1 MYVKQQLSVKG
12 FLYNEKRDIGTAGKQ
27 AIAYPIPVSLE
38 TVTISGDLVCK
49 CLLRLL
55 LPSLSHLYFE
65 EKMEQPHHTPLP

>member
-38 TVTISGDLVCK
+38 TVTDLVCK

-65 EKMEQPHHTPLP
+65 EKMEPHHTPLP

>member
-49 CLLRLL
+49 YIYLLRLL
-55 LPSLSHLYFE
+55 LY
-65 EKMEQPHHTPLP
+65 EKMEQHHHTPLP

>member
-38 TVTISGDLVCK
+38 TVTTRALKCK
-49 CLLRLL
+49 TLGGIHMQ
-55 LPSLSHLYFE
+55 STAAMHI
-65 EKMEQPHHTPLP
+65 H